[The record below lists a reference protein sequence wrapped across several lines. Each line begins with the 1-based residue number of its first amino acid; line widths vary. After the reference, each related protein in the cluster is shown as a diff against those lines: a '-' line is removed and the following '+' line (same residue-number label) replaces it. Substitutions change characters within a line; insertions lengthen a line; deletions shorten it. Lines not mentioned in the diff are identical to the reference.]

1 MIKRGKKKFVPPVA
15 AAYQSF
21 GTDYSSPQPKQ
32 VEQPRFPPAPK
43 PVPPPVNRAPEPVD
57 QQDGPKPWAGS
68 LRSESGGP
76 KLWELEDKEYI
87 MPSQLEARQQQQ
99 QQQQR
104 QSRGQTR
111 QQRQPPAV
119 SPKPTSKGTNQIKVA
134 VAPPQ
139 QSPARQISV
148 RSVSNDASDGGNGP
162 QAVHLQ
168 YNSPMGLY
176 SRDNI
181 NKTYEAQIGDSEE

>member
-1 MIKRGKKKFVPPVA
+1 M
-15 AAYQSF
+15 Q
-21 GTDYSSPQPKQ
+21 
-32 VEQPRFPPAPK
+32 
-43 PVPPPVNRAPEPVD
+43 PPVNRAPEPVD

-76 KLWELEDKEYI
+76 KLWELEDQEYI
-87 MPSQLEARQQQQ
+87 MPSQREAM

-104 QSRGQTR
+104 QSRGQSR

-119 SPKPTSKGTNQIKVA
+119 SPKPTAKGTNQIKVA
-134 VAPPQ
+134 VAPPK

-148 RSVSNDASDGGNGP
+148 RSVSNEAPDGGSGP

-181 NKTYEAQIGDSEE
+181 NQTYQAQIGDSEE